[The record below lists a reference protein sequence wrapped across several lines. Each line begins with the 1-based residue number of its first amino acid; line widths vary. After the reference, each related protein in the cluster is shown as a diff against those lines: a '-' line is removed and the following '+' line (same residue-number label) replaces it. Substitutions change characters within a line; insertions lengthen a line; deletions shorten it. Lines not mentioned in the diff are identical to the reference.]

1 LNERSDSIYKLQSDF
16 NTRAAYIH
24 SKVSTLVPSQIKGLR
39 LKSDM
44 PRQKDLAQAAE
55 LHQSRISMFETPG
68 ANPTVE
74 TLSAIAAALRVGLKI
89 EFVPFSEML
98 AWENGF
104 SQDRFDVTK
113 IDEDQAFLNPAI
125 AEQAQPV
132 ARLATQSPVSVNA
145 ESYWKAFGA
154 ELRVLSA
161 GITPLRYVYV
171 TEVERNA
178 TIKANDT
185 LPDSSL
191 LMGNWGGVG
200 KGYEAMSGQTKTLA
214 YVGPSQQTNTTPV
227 PLKKNP
233 GFDVTIVPPTVERER
248 ARA

>member
-1 LNERSDSIYKLQSDF
+1 
-16 NTRAAYIH
+16 
-24 SKVSTLVPSQIKGLR
+24 
-39 LKSDM
+39 
-44 PRQKDLAQAAE
+44 
-55 LHQSRISMFETPG
+55 MFETPG